1 MRVAF
6 GMPTRVLQ
14 HTGIANVE
22 KGSWPCWV
30 RAFWL
35 GPWIAAPGMTRRAA
49 VRVATVSS
57 GTHASWR
64 PVVGL
69 PVGRSHHT
77 ASPALKP
84 FACNG
89 AWDLGRVVRL
99 GSAVPRL
106 RGEPKSGSTDA
117 CAFVRVPG
125 GGRRDGRTTRWDP
138 ESGRAWRPSL
148 AAACS
153 ERLARLPPGRAAAAP
168 LPKRNPKGRGCSARC
183 SAQTGSVAAGSAPV
197 QRTGFNMADPVLTG
211 WSPQVCTPWWQSV
224 RAQKR
229 LHDVSWLDAFHYHY
243 PCHYHRRFQGRP
255 HGHAAPGRLPGGA
268 WPGPAL
274 GVAPRKRPGTPPLA
288 RAGVVLVP
296 GGGPRTLG
304 GGRRPAPR
312 PWPGRVSFWR
322 LGPEGFGTPGI
333 GLRPYGLEPGLAS
346 APPAPLR

>member
-1 MRVAF
+1 MAVSGRLRGTSSDGAPGHRRPRRRWAPADPIFGWRGLRCRSSSTLFVLYDCIVDFADRSSRASSAGSCPVRVAF

-125 GGRRDGRTTRWDP
+125 GGRRDGRTTRWGP

-197 QRTGFNMADPVLTG
+197 QRTGVNMADPVLTG

-224 RAQKR
+224 RAQKH
-229 LHDVSWLDAFHYHY
+229 LHDV
-243 PCHYHRRFQGRP
+243 
-255 HGHAAPGRLPGGA
+255 
-268 WPGPAL
+268 
-274 GVAPRKRPGTPPLA
+274 
-288 RAGVVLVP
+288 
-296 GGGPRTLG
+296 
-304 GGRRPAPR
+304 
-312 PWPGRVSFWR
+312 
-322 LGPEGFGTPGI
+322 
-333 GLRPYGLEPGLAS
+333 
-346 APPAPLR
+346 